1 MRLAYIGNFDPPHST
16 ENDIRQT
23 LVDMHVEVD
32 TVQEQFPSGWRQIA
46 VDPGRYDAVLWT
58 STKSLAEQIPR
69 SLQLET
75 LYLCRR
81 VGVPTIGIHLDRWW
95 GLQRWRT
102 VLEAPFF
109 RSEWVFTADGAHQ
122 DEFSAAGVNHFWSP
136 PAIAPRNVMIGEP
149 DPKYACDVAF
159 VGSWQGGY
167 HEEWQHRY
175 QLVEWLRKTYKQRV
189 RFFPAKGEPAI
200 RGKNLANLYASA
212 KVVVG
217 DSCLVPTVT
226 GEPMHHYCSD
236 RVFETLGRGGML
248 IHPYVEG
255 VIESRLSTG
264 VSTLLWAE
272 SQLAAWP
279 LGDWDALKVAI
290 DWLLEDELER
300 RTLTKSGYE
309 SVATSHTYAHRLGAI
324 FDRVGLEDYTPLKL
338 ELAP

>member
-175 QLVEWLRKTYKQRV
+175 QLVEWLRKTYKSRV

-217 DSCLVPTVT
+217 DSCLVPTVS
-226 GEPMHHYCSD
+226 GHAMHHYCSD
-236 RVFETLGRGGML
+236 RVFETLGRGGLL
-248 IHPYVEG
+248 IHPFVTG
-255 VIESRLSTG
+255 VIESGFSTTGLLSDDIHLG
-264 VSTLLWAE
+264 
-272 SQLAAWP
+272 AWN
-279 LGDWDALKVAI
+279 LGHWDGLRTVI
-290 DWLLEDELER
+290 DRFLDDDFDNLEHR
-300 RTLTKSGYE
+300 RTGYSE
-309 SVATSHTYAHRLGAI
+309 VARFHTYANRLEKI
-324 FDRVGLEDYTPLKL
+324 FGRVGLEDYTPLKL